1 MRTSPIALRSG
12 ADHLPLNVLGLA
24 GLTMRRSPWLATI
37 GGGLVMAK

>member
-1 MRTSPIALRSG
+1 VAAYVLETFL
-12 ADHLPLNVLGLA
+12 LPLNVLGLA